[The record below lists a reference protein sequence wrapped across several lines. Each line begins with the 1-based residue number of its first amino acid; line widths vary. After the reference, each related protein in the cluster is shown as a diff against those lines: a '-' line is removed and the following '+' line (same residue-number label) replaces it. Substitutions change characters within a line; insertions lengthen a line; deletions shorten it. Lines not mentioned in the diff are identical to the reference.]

1 MKVIVLHGTKKHE
14 IVIPGSA
21 TVSELKDKLK
31 GLTGVAAEAQ
41 DLQMMGDSLC
51 DEASLA
57 EQGVQDRD
65 KIQLVTSGAA
75 AAAAPPAPEPGP
87 PQMQPAERREK
98 GVRPSSSSKPR
109 SGHSRGGASPSRS
122 RTGAGASPSGAR
134 SAMGSSANGGRA
146 PATASGGSSSG
157 GGVGALESAMQA
169 LDGIGGRLNEL
180 EEQVRSRQ
188 PPHQEL
194 FTRVLEQLDSLDLD
208 RCAPVGHLHDPFA
221 RLASTRDRLAS
232 AV

>member
-1 MKVIVLHGTKKHE
+1 MKVIVLHGAKKHE
-14 IVIPGSA
+14 LVIPGSA

-31 GLTGVAAEAQ
+31 ALTGVAAEAQ

-65 KIQLVTSGAA
+65 KIQLVTTGAT
-75 AAAAPPAPEPGP
+75 AAAAPPSAPEPEP
-87 PQMQPAERREK
+87 PPTQPAERREK
-98 GVRPSSSSKPR
+98 GARSSASSKPR

-122 RTGAGASPSGAR
+122 RAGAGASPSGTRAG
-134 SAMGSSANGGRA
+134 AGSSANGGR
-146 PATASGGSSSG
+146 TAAG
-157 GGVGALESAMQA
+157 GGGGDGGALASTMQV
-169 LDGIGGRLNEL
+169 LDGIGGRLDEL
-180 EEQVRSRQ
+180 EEQVKSRQ
-188 PPHQEL
+188 APHQEL

-208 RCAPVGHLHDPFA
+208 RRARQPRHAQDPCAHAP
-221 RLASTRDRLAS
+221 RLDAPRRAS